1 MTRFPRPG
9 RLAALAVLLWPAMLA
24 AQSWTPVPPADFA
37 SIQLSQF
44 ADHELDVPYHL
55 RHFAQVANGV
65 IENTTAING
74 VTYPRGFLNIKVNR
88 EPVDNVPHNAR
99 ILEMQM
105 VLAYFYTSDRPWNP
119 YRGNVSVRQR
129 LEAMMNLWTTMQ
141 APEGSSHAGL
151 FTEYSPTN
159 WSMAPTSFGVM
170 AAAQAVDMIH
180 ASGLPFDATVLGNTK
195 TTIRRALM
203 SLFTRSDMR
212 SHARSWSNQF
222 NGAYHAALIY
232 LERWPD
238 AELDA
243 AFVQA
248 VKDSSAQDQ
257 SPAGFWYEQDGP
269 DFGYSG
275 VHDNNLRVAWPRLRQ
290 RADLVSHII
299 GDDIQWN
306 GWLAANMVLQPG
318 LATNTFFTSAGLNTR
333 TSHAFQTPR
342 SRPLAE
348 FATSSRAFALTD
360 TEFAAAVAVKRN
372 SEQSRFGNYG
382 NLPVPNGYSYIPTFV
397 YDAARPAASI
407 LNGWHPTSAQREA
420 AIAALP
426 SRATNTFNRL
436 YHNATPNSGAF
447 SLGAVKRGN
456 YYATFAS
463 GNRRLA
469 RQAYGLNLLSHPSF
483 GLALQSVS
491 GTSGSVPWQWGTV
504 RGTDPGLAYETGNM
518 PGTIKAGAE
527 TVSPVA
533 GVTDLPAGDYSVS
546 YALAGGGTSYG
557 QKSVTF
563 GGSNV
568 GVVVTH
574 ANTFTEY
581 LPLAHAS
588 DATLSSSPTR
598 LVLQRPNGSSFLLQL
613 NSPASIDA
621 GSASALTGG
630 VVRRGVTIRAT
641 NTLSY
646 TLTLSDSSPPAE
658 TTAPAISIADVAVA
672 QPVSG
677 GTNAVVTVSL
687 SVAPSSNV
695 TVNYATENGTALAG
709 TDYTATSGTLTFS
722 SGQTSKTITVPVA
735 AGSLSQ
741 GTSKNFG
748 VKLAN
753 PANAT
758 ISRGTATVT
767 INGSTAAPPSVSVA
781 DASANQPSAGAAA
794 ADMTFTASLSS
805 AASGPVTLGY
815 ATQDGEAG
823 RAGVHYAETAGTL
836 EFAAGQTTKTVTVPI
851 LPGSLEVGRAVDFF
865 LRLSDVAGATF
876 SDDTARGLVNG
887 ATVPPPPPA
896 GSVRLEF
903 FLENA
908 WAGTYQGNFRIINNS
923 AAHITDWEAE
933 FDFPGTSLSFF
944 NGTVTTNGSRITLKP
959 LSWQASVPAGTTFS
973 NLGFQARPGTEEFYP
988 RNLSFRVVA
997 ATGVSALAVLTPSN
1011 LGTFTKGSPLS
1022 ASLAAGGGIGPYV
1035 WVVAPGSTLPAGLAL
1050 SSDGQLSGTLTATE
1064 SGTFEVKVSD
1074 AMNRSASRTFSVDVV
1089 LPLSIDTTVLGPATA
1104 GTFFASLLQASGGT
1118 GPYSWSLLSGS
1129 LPDGLSLGSDGLL
1142 TGYPGSPGA
1151 SFFEVRLVDGASHA
1165 VTRGFDLLVAAGPD
1179 PLAEWTDT
1187 IPWAGADSSPDA
1199 DPDGDGLPN
1208 LAEYALGTDPLS
1220 ATDRPGFEIMPLAD
1234 SGPLSIT
1241 FRRTADPELLYEV
1254 LASDDLV
1261 SWDPVWSSTGAENTA
1276 GPVTVRDAG
1285 PSDGQPARFMRLKIA
1300 R

>member
-1 MTRFPRPG
+1 
-9 RLAALAVLLWPAMLA
+9 
-24 AQSWTPVPPADFA
+24 
-37 SIQLSQF
+37 
-44 ADHELDVPYHL
+44 
-55 RHFAQVANGV
+55 
-65 IENTTAING
+65 
-74 VTYPRGFLNIKVNR
+74 
-88 EPVDNVPHNAR
+88 
-99 ILEMQM
+99 
-105 VLAYFYTSDRPWNP
+105 
-119 YRGNVSVRQR
+119 
-129 LEAMMNLWTTMQ
+129 
-141 APEGSSHAGL
+141 
-151 FTEYSPTN
+151 
-159 WSMAPTSFGVM
+159 
-170 AAAQAVDMIH
+170 
-180 ASGLPFDATVLGNTK
+180 
-195 TTIRRALM
+195 
-203 SLFTRSDMR
+203 
-212 SHARSWSNQF
+212 
-222 NGAYHAALIY
+222 
-232 LERWPD
+232 
-238 AELDA
+238 
-243 AFVQA
+243 
-248 VKDSSAQDQ
+248 
-257 SPAGFWYEQDGP
+257 
-269 DFGYSG
+269 
-275 VHDNNLRVAWPRLRQ
+275 
-290 RADLVSHII
+290 
-299 GDDIQWN
+299 
-306 GWLAANMVLQPG
+306 
-318 LATNTFFTSAGLNTR
+318 
-333 TSHAFQTPR
+333 
-342 SRPLAE
+342 
-348 FATSSRAFALTD
+348 
-360 TEFAAAVAVKRN
+360 
-372 SEQSRFGNYG
+372 
-382 NLPVPNGYSYIPTFV
+382 
-397 YDAARPAASI
+397 
-407 LNGWHPTSAQREA
+407 
-420 AIAALP
+420 
-426 SRATNTFNRL
+426 
-436 YHNATPNSGAF
+436 
-447 SLGAVKRGN
+447 
-456 YYATFAS
+456 
-463 GNRRLA
+463 
-469 RQAYGLNLLSHPSF
+469 LNLLSHPSF

-546 YALAGGGTSYG
+546 YALAGGGTTYG

-568 GVVVTH
+568 SVVVTH
-574 ANTFTEY
+574 ATTFTEY

-646 TLTLSDSSPPAE
+646 TLTLSDSSPPVE
-658 TTAPAISIADVAVA
+658 TTAPAISIADVAVP

-709 TDYTATSGTLTFS
+709 TDYTASSGTLTFS
-722 SGQTSKTITVPVA
+722 SGETSKTITVPVA
-735 AGSLSQ
+735 SGSLPLGS
-741 GTSKNFG
+741 SKNFG

-887 ATVPPPPPA
+887 ATVPPPPSA

-903 FLENA
+903 FPENA

-944 NGTVTTNGSRITLKP
+944 NGTVTTNGSRITLRP

-1050 SSDGQLSGTLTATE
+1050 SPDGQLSGTLTATE
-1064 SGTFEVKVSD
+1064 SGTFGVKVSD
-1074 AMNRSASRTFSVDVV
+1074 AMDRSASRTFSVDVV

-1104 GTFFASLLQASGGT
+1104 GTFFDSLLQASGGT

-1151 SFFEVRLVDGASHA
+1151 SFFELRLVDGASHE
-1165 VTRGFDLLVAAGPD
+1165 VSRGFDFLVAAAPD
-1179 PLAEWTDT
+1179 PLAEWAGT

-1220 ATDRPGFEIMPLAD
+1220 ATERPGFEIMPLAN
-1234 SGPLSIT
+1234 SEPLSIT
-1241 FRRTADPELLYEV
+1241 FRRTADPDLLYEV

-1261 SWDPVWSSTGAENTA
+1261 SWDPVWRSTGAENIA